1 MAIEKFSKRLAERMC
16 MTCEVSARGTHFSG
30 ELVLE
35 KLAPCDLVKGNFEFF
50 LQAVSCARGARKKLL
65 EPSRQRA
72 LATGSSSLSGR
83 VRLQSFVQ
91 VDVHVGR
98 GGKAVT
104 GLGVDDFELFDNGVR
119 QRIELVD
126 IETVPLNVAL
136 VLDTSQ
142 SVAGSKLLHL
152 QSAAHAFVRG
162 LDNKDRAGLITFCH
176 RLRQASGLTSDLDL
190 LHRAIDAV
198 EAYGGTKWHDALFA
212 GLKAV
217 EPAKDRPVVLLF
229 TDGEGTYSWL
239 REDQLPALVERS
251 NAVLYV
257 IHGREEIP
265 LLPSDRPNSPQWQ
278 RARALKRAE
287 LSRRTD
293 ILRDLTE
300 IGGGRF
306 LVAGDEQHLQEAF
319 LEVLAELKTRYL
331 LTYYP
336 SPEVSG
342 EGWHEVKV
350 ELTKHRGE
358 VRARR
363 GYFRNAP
370 RPAGVP

>member
-1 MAIEKFSKRLAERMC
+1 LN
-16 MTCEVSARGTHFSG
+16 VLLLSAW
-30 ELVLE
+30 
-35 KLAPCDLVKGNFEFF
+35 
-50 LQAVSCARGARKKLL
+50 
-65 EPSRQRA
+65 A
-72 LATGSSSLSGR
+72 LAAVHQPPQTPVFR
-83 VRLQSFVQ
+83 VSVEAVQ

-98 GGKAVT
+98 GRKAVT
-104 GLGVDDFELFDNGVR
+104 GLDVDDFELFDNGVR

-152 QSAAHAFVRG
+152 QSAAHAFLRG
-162 LDNKDRAGLITFCH
+162 LDDKDRAGLITFCH
-176 RLRQASGLTSDLDL
+176 RLHQASGLTSDLDV
-190 LHRAIDAV
+190 LHRAIDRV
-198 EAYGGTKWHDALFA
+198 EAYGSTKWHDALFA

-217 EPAKDRPVVLLF
+217 ELAKDRPVVLLF
-229 TDGEGTYSWL
+229 TDGEDTYSWL

-265 LLPSDRPNSPQWQ
+265 MLPSDRPSSPRWQ
-278 RARALKRAE
+278 RGQSRKRVA
-287 LSRRTD
+287 LSRRTE
-293 ILRDLTE
+293 ILRELTE

-306 LVAGDEQHLQEAF
+306 LVAGDEQRLQEAF

-350 ELTKHRGE
+350 KLTKQKGDI
-358 VRARR
+358 RARR
-363 GYFRNAP
+363 GYFRNAA
-370 RPAGVP
+370 RPATVP